1 MSFITQRRV
10 ATLFIAPLFAG
21 LITACQE
28 QPKEPEA
35 LSLDT
40 PEKRLSYG
48 IALRMGERMKSDG
61 MTLDVDA
68 YATGMRDAFD
78 GAEAKLTD
86 EEINA
91 EMMAFQERC
100 RQSSKRHK
108 KPLLLPTSK
117 KVLLS
122 WLKMPCAMEL
132 R

>member
-1 MSFITQRRV
+1 MSFITQRRA
-10 ATLFIAPLFAG
+10 ATFLIAPLFAG

-68 YATGMRDAFD
+68 YATGMRDAFE

-91 EMMAFQERC
+91 EMMGVSGKDAGGATSGTRSRC
-100 RQSSKRHK
+100 YCQRRRRCC
-108 KPLLLPTSK
+108 
-117 KVLLS
+117 VLG
-122 WLKMPCAMEL
+122 
-132 R
+132 